1 MQLGPVENE
10 LLSATRQVPSYDG
23 QGFYGDDSL
32 ELRVLNM
39 KMGWTMIIEKHFD
52 EHPVKCAYR
61 GQADSLRV
69 LTTYYIF

>member
-1 MQLGPVENE
+1 
-10 LLSATRQVPSYDG
+10 
-23 QGFYGDDSL
+23 
-32 ELRVLNM
+32 M

-69 LTTYYIF
+69 LATYYIF